1 MDTALYYVIRIA
13 ASLGIVFIVNVV
25 LVALKTPKWAHPLSW
40 AAWFGDRLVDIG
52 GWLGKQFG
60 RLYVWA
66 AQVLTD
72 CLERIV
78 PALRQS
84 TEDLLSFLLS
94 PLASVAEFF
103 GRLWTTLCNSPYVG
117 ALGGFFVSPP
127 VIFLLSMFTF
137 ALAIYAGYSYYA
149 AYLPSYV
156 NPLTVGMFSMLLL
169 AAVCLYLLY
178 YYGTRGAFIDLQAP
192 VPDEAVP
199 PVVPASSV
207 VRRNPLRRGG
217 GVGVGAG
224 AGAGVD
230 D

>member
-84 TEDLLSFLLS
+84 TKDLLSFLLS

-117 ALGGFFVSPP
+117 ALGGFFVSP
-127 VIFLLSMFTF
+127 VVVFALSVLAF
-137 ALAIYAGYSYYA
+137 ALALYAGHSHYPQYWKVITAHVDPFVVAFFGFVLLGLVVLGAMYYN
-149 AYLPSYV
+149 LV
-156 NPLTVGMFSMLLL
+156 
-169 AAVCLYLLY
+169 
-178 YYGTRGAFIDLQAP
+178 IDPPAP
-192 VPDEAVP
+192 QP
-199 PVVPASSV
+199 PVAEEPPPAAAAAAAA
-207 VRRNPLRRGG
+207 RRNPPRR
-217 GVGVGAG
+217 A
-224 AGAGVD
+224 AGVD